1 MKSTPNP
8 YKATPTMT
16 ATLWIHRDCC
26 TDLLVRFPSAFDAY
40 KFGCRFL
47 KGCYEDD
54 YEIPSWDETS
64 YTEKAYFYAGDS
76 PSLQLSVHPG
86 EFHSDGWNGLDKW
99 APDGT
104 FVVTAEEAMKL
115 GGTGIPE
122 CSTPQ
127 VKASA
132 FEEGTTRYKNDDP
145 IDWSD
150 WVRASD
156 SDE

>member
-1 MKSTPNP
+1 
-8 YKATPTMT
+8 MT

-26 TDLLVRFPSAFDAY
+26 TDMLVRFPSAFDAY

-47 KGCYEDD
+47 KDFYEDD
-54 YEIPSWDETS
+54 CEIHSWDETS
-64 YTEKAYFYAGDS
+64 YTEKTYFDVGVS

-86 EFHSDGWNGLDKW
+86 RFHSDGWNGLDKW

-104 FVVTAEEAMKL
+104 FVVTAGEAMTL

-122 CSTPQ
+122 CRTPQ
-127 VKASA
+127 VNGESA
-132 FEEGTTRYKNDDP
+132 FAEGTPRYKNDAP

-150 WVRASD
+150 WVRADD
-156 SDE
+156 SE

>member
-1 MKSTPNP
+1 
-8 YKATPTMT
+8 MT

-47 KGCYEDD
+47 EGFYEDD
-54 YEIPSWDETS
+54 CEIHSWDETS
-64 YTEKAYFYAGDS
+64 YTEKTYFDVGDS
-76 PSLQLSVHPG
+76 TSLQLSVHPG
-86 EFHSDGWNGLDKW
+86 QFHSDGWNGLDKW

-104 FVVTAEEAMKL
+104 FVVTAEEAMTL
-115 GGTGIPE
+115 GQTGIPE
-122 CSTPQ
+122 CHTPQ
-127 VKASA
+127 VTSSGESA
-132 FEEGTTRYKNDDP
+132 FTEGTPRYKNDDP

-150 WVRASD
+150 WVRADD